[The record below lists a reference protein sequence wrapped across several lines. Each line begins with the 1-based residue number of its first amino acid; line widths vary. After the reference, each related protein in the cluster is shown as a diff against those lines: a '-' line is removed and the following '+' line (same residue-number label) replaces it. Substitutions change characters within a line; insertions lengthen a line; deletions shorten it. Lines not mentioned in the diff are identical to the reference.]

1 MSTATWITG
10 RCCITKWPPDQI
22 IGGIC
27 PDCRAEHQEAAL
39 ADDRNRLELIAATPA
54 IKPPPKHRVISREEA
69 ILTAAR
75 ELSHSGATITQV
87 IRRAGKI
94 LGKGLSTGYL
104 SPSGGG
110 HHLRGQ
116 VEEILGPPSTQLV
129 GAGLGAATS
138 WVEGLQDELA
148 KDRHTLVQ
156 IEQDRTAVLERIQA
170 AELLLSTLEDEPEHW
185 EVLQGGAHAGEVA

>member
-87 IRRAGKI
+87 IRRAARFWARASAQATYRPRVVAITCGARSK
-94 LGKGLSTGYL
+94 KSW
-104 SPSGGG
+104 G
-110 HHLRGQ
+110 HPQ
-116 VEEILGPPSTQLV
+116 PN
-129 GAGLGAATS
+129 S
-138 WVEGLQDELA
+138 WALA
-148 KDRHTLVQ
+148 
-156 IEQDRTAVLERIQA
+156 
-170 AELLLSTLEDEPEHW
+170 
-185 EVLQGGAHAGEVA
+185 

>member
-1 MSTATWITG
+1 
-10 RCCITKWPPDQI
+10 
-22 IGGIC
+22 
-27 PDCRAEHQEAAL
+27 
-39 ADDRNRLELIAATPA
+39 
-54 IKPPPKHRVISREEA
+54 
-69 ILTAAR
+69 
-75 ELSHSGATITQV
+75 
-87 IRRAGKI
+87 
-94 LGKGLSTGYL
+94 
-104 SPSGGG
+104 
-110 HHLRGQ
+110 
-116 VEEILGPPSTQLV
+116 V